1 MRQLALLT
9 FVSLDGVMQAPGGPQ
24 EDRDGG
30 FDLGGWTVGY
40 FDAFLGETMG
50 EQVGKPFAMVLGR
63 KTYEIFAAYW
73 PHAGKEEGADTF
85 NNAKKYVASRTLEE
99 VEWQNSELLTGDV
112 PEAVKKLKEE
122 EGPELQV
129 HGSSDLIQTLLAHD
143 LVDMLHLK
151 IFPVT
156 LGKGKRLFGQGATP
170 AEFRLLKSEASPSGV
185 IVVTYERAGEIKHG
199 SFG

>member
-1 MRQLALLT
+1 MRKLALLT

-24 EDRDGG
+24 EDPDGG

-50 EQVGKPFAMVLGR
+50 EQVGKPFAMLLGR

-73 PHAGKEEGADTF
+73 PHASKEEGADIF
-85 NNAKKYVASRTLEE
+85 NNAKKYVASRTLKK
-99 VEWQNSELLTGDV
+99 VEWQDSELITGDV
-112 PEAVKKLKEE
+112 VNAVKELKEE
-122 EGPELQV
+122 DGPEIQV
-129 HGSSDLIQTLLAHD
+129 HGSSDLIQTLLEHD
-143 LVDMLHLK
+143 LVDLLHLK

-156 LGKGKRLFGQGATP
+156 LGKGKRLFGEGAIP
-170 AEFRLLKSEASPSGV
+170 AGFRLLKSEVSPSGV
-185 IVVTYERAGEIKHG
+185 IVASYERAGQIKHG